1 MIKIGDKI
9 PHASFPVLT
18 EDDIAHIGT
27 DEIFSGKTIVLFGL
41 PGAFTPTCH
50 HNHLPGFVDTFDG
63 LKALGVDDVAVTSV
77 NDVFV
82 MDYWAKKTGAKDKLL
97 FLADGSA
104 KFAKAMGLD
113 TDLSHFDMGIRCQR
127 FSLIAQNGIVTHF
140 NLEEE
145 AGMAE
150 KSGAATIIEQLQE

>member
-1 MIKIGDKI
+1 
-9 PHASFPVLT
+9 
-18 EDDIAHIGT
+18 
-27 DEIFSGKTIVLFGL
+27 
-41 PGAFTPTCH
+41 
-50 HNHLPGFVDTFDG
+50 
-63 LKALGVDDVAVTSV
+63 
-77 NDVFV
+77 
-82 MDYWAKKTGAKDKLL
+82 MDYWAKKTGAKNKLL

-113 TDLSHFDMGIRCQR
+113 VDLSHFDMGIRCQR